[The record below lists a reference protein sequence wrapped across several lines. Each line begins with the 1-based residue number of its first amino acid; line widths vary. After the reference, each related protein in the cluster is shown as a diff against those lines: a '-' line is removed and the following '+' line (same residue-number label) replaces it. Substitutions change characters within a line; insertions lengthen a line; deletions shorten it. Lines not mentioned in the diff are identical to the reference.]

1 MKKILFILVLSLYSI
16 QGYASS
22 CPDGSEP
29 VKSISADGT
38 YFVFSCGGG
47 SNEQSSSSNTDSSN
61 TKSNSNQAYQSF
73 PVHEFAKSPLRD
85 LKVPENWKLFKDPSE
100 LDLFH
105 ERFKGPVHEKHPIGV
120 WNMQPYV
127 DDCER
132 GISEFDQ
139 NFRLNEDKL
148 NSSFIRCATVFTHRH
163 FRDRAEGIKTFER
176 ILLSWAK
183 TKPVIY
189 AANSNTEM
197 IVSNQAYAASML
209 MGDFASFYAVYYDD
223 FDFTQEQ
230 RQSVEGYLSDWLI
243 NHDLTLPGVPICN
256 LKDIKQFEVGGT
268 NTTRAANNCGSNRW
282 RMGIGAVY
290 LGLRTGNQE
299 LFTAGNRHI
308 EINLATIDKDG
319 INAVWAGKGA
329 YALSYLR
336 QLPEVL
342 TLLAVAY
349 ESIGYDFY
357 EHQLPHGKKIHEVYE
372 ALFDFIYHPEKLNKY
387 AHKER
392 YYGGKGNPGVIDI
405 YEFDKLPL
413 SEKWN
418 REFISPEILAAE
430 SKGYVIRYRPDL
442 MDKIE
447 YKKTWGHNPNKQAE
461 GKWGEDDHWTE
472 HVSRFVNISGLAI
485 YEAFNQNVSKL
496 IIQDQIELAKKQKK
510 LEQLEVFSVN
520 ITSDLAGTLEKK
532 KEKDRIEAEACKTS
546 PLSGEYEA
554 RWFRD
559 HWNGNGEWEF
569 VGSEP
574 LILDQCEGEFEG
586 IKQFDPR
593 PTPAVRKKLIVKYQS
608 NGEISIK
615 GGLNLYDIDEIK
627 YTELYGNINDGEISG
642 IWGFDER
649 LKIEFSKKPK
659 PTELFDGRY
668 SFELFRYAEDEA
680 DDIGNGIINI
690 SNGQIIIDESNRNL
704 QTGDSDLYDTF
715 SGQVDK
721 NGNVSGSVKLD
732 IYSSGQKSEEFF
744 FEGLIDEEIWGES
757 PKEDFFK
764 VYMKLKKQ

>member
-1 MKKILFILVLSLYSI
+1 MKKLLLLLTLSFFSI
-16 QGYASS
+16 QSFAGS

-29 VKSISADGT
+29 IKSISEDGT
-38 YFVFSCGGG
+38 YFVFNCGGA
-47 SNEQSSSSNTDSSN
+47 NEASSSNTDSSN

-85 LKVPENWKLFKDPSE
+85 LKAPENWKLFKDPSE

-105 ERFKGPVHEKHPIGV
+105 ERFKGPVHENQPINS
-120 WNMQPYV
+120 WKMQNYV

-148 NSSFIRCATVFTHRH
+148 STSFIRCATVFTHRH

-189 AANSNTEM
+189 AANSNDET
-197 IVSNQAYAASML
+197 IVGSQAYAASML

-223 FDFTQEQ
+223 FDFTREQ
-230 RQSVEGYLSDWLI
+230 RQSVERYLSDWLI
-243 NHDLTLPGVPICN
+243 NHDLTLPGFPICN
-256 LKDIKQFEVGGT
+256 LNNINQFKVGGT
-268 NTTRAANNCGSNRW
+268 NRGGTANYCGSNRW

-336 QLPEVL
+336 QFPEVL
-342 TLLAVAY
+342 TLLSVAY

-387 AHKER
+387 AHGER
-392 YYGGKGNPGVIDI
+392 YYGGKGNPGVIDV

-418 REFISPEILAAE
+418 REMISPEILAAE

-447 YKKTWGHNPNKQAE
+447 YKKTWGYNPNKQAE
-461 GKWGEDDHWTE
+461 WKWGEYGQWEE

-496 IIQDQIELAKKQKK
+496 IIQDQIELEIELAIKQKK
-510 LEQLEVFSVN
+510 VEQEQEENRLRLKKNAEAIKAKKAQEQEQLLAEIPIYDMNDETLILN
-520 ITSDLAGTLEKK
+520 IALADFTE
-532 KEKDRIEAEACKTS
+532 TS
-546 PLSGEYEA
+546 PPKEQSKNAG
-554 RWFRD
+554 
-559 HWNGNGEWEF
+559 WERH
-569 VGSEP
+569 
-574 LILDQCEGEFEG
+574 
-586 IKQFDPR
+586 K
-593 PTPAVRKKLIVKYQS
+593 A
-608 NGEISIK
+608 
-615 GGLNLYDIDEIK
+615 
-627 YTELYGNINDGEISG
+627 EISG
-642 IWGFDER
+642 ELSMGSFKVPEFRPLAFKYILYNESR
-649 LKIEFSKKPK
+649 LSINVGDLNAPEFNPFKRHRTSLQKECGLELMNEYDWMSFVSKTTNMK
-659 PTELFDGRY
+659 
-668 SFELFRYAEDEA
+668 SA
-680 DDIGNGIINI
+680 
-690 SNGQIIIDESNRNL
+690 
-704 QTGDSDLYDTF
+704 
-715 SGQVDK
+715 K
-721 NGNVSGSVKLD
+721 NQQCHYNYFKD
-732 IYSSGQKSEEFF
+732 AN
-744 FEGLIDEEIWGES
+744 DEEAWKLFQAVLGGTDSILHYLQN
-757 PKEDFFK
+757 K
-764 VYMKLKKQ
+764 VAP

>member
-1 MKKILFILVLSLYSI
+1 MKNLLLIFVLLLFSI
-16 QGYASS
+16 QSFAGS

-38 YFVFSCGGG
+38 YFVFSCGGA
-47 SNEQSSSSNTDSSN
+47 NSSNSN
-61 TKSNSNQAYQSF
+61 SNSNQAYQSF

-105 ERFKGPVHEKHPIGV
+105 ERFKGPVHEKHPIGW

-132 GISEFDQ
+132 SISEFDH
-139 NFRLNEDKL
+139 NFYLREEEL
-148 NSSFIRCATVFTHRH
+148 STSFSRCAIVFTHRH

-176 ILLSWAK
+176 ILLSFAK
-183 TKPVIY
+183 TKPVIFV
-189 AANSNTEM
+189 ANSNTEM
-197 IVSNQAYAASML
+197 IVNNQAYAAAQL
-209 MGDFASFYAVYYDD
+209 MGNFASFYAVYYDD

-230 RQSVEGYLSDWLI
+230 RESVEGYLSDWLI

-268 NTTRAANNCGSNRW
+268 NTTRVANYCGSNRW

-329 YALSYLR
+329 QALSYTR

-357 EHQLPHGKKIHEVYE
+357 EHQLPRGKKIHEVYE

-392 YYGGKGNPGVIDI
+392 YYGGKENMSDDNRIMDV
-405 YEFDKLPL
+405 YEFDKFPL
-413 SEKWN
+413 SEKWE
-418 REFISPEILAAE
+418 REMISPEILAAE

-447 YKKTWGHNPNKQAE
+447 YKKTWGHNPNKQTK
-461 GKWGEDDHWTE
+461 GKWDEDDHWTE

-496 IIQDQIELAKKQKK
+496 IIQEQIEIAKKQKK
-510 LEQLEVFSVN
+510 IEQEQVELEATSVN
-520 ITSDLAGTLEKK
+520 IISDLAGKLEKK
-532 KEKDRIEAEACKTS
+532 KEKDRIEAEACKTT
-546 PLSGEYEA
+546 PFNGEYEA
-554 RWFRD
+554 RWIRD
-559 HWNGNGEWEF
+559 HWRDIGEWEF

-574 LILDQCEGEFEG
+574 LILDQCEGQFEG

-593 PTPAVRKKLIVKYQS
+593 PTPSVRKKLIVKYQT
-608 NGEISIK
+608 NGDISIK
-615 GGLNLYDIDEIK
+615 GDLNLYDIDDLR

-642 IWGFDER
+642 IWGFGNR
-649 LKIEFSKKPK
+649 IKIELIKK
-659 PTELFDGRY
+659 
-668 SFELFRYAEDEA
+668 
-680 DDIGNGIINI
+680 
-690 SNGQIIIDESNRNL
+690 
-704 QTGDSDLYDTF
+704 
-715 SGQVDK
+715 
-721 NGNVSGSVKLD
+721 
-732 IYSSGQKSEEFF
+732 
-744 FEGLIDEEIWGES
+744 
-757 PKEDFFK
+757 
-764 VYMKLKKQ
+764 

>member
-29 VKSISADGT
+29 VKSVSDDET

-413 SEKWN
+413 SEKWH
-418 REFISPEILAAE
+418 REYINPKVLAAQ
-430 SKGYVIRYRPDL
+430 SKGYVLRYRPDL
-442 MDKIE
+442 MSMIDYSK
-447 YKKTWGHNPNKQAE
+447 
-461 GKWGEDDHWTE
+461 KWGKFWDNYIS
-472 HVSRFVNISGLAI
+472 VFVNISGVAV
-485 YEAFNQNVSKL
+485 YEAFNQNVSNLLQEQDEKL
-496 IIQDQIELAKKQKK
+496 KEKQEENRLRLKKNAEAIKAKKDQEQ
-510 LEQLEVFSVN
+510 EQLE
-520 ITSDLAGTLEKK
+520 TKKAQEQEQLLAEIPIY
-532 KEKDRIEAEACKTS
+532 DMNDEA
-546 PLSGEYEA
+546 
-554 RWFRD
+554 
-559 HWNGNGEWEF
+559 
-569 VGSEP
+569 
-574 LILDQCEGEFEG
+574 LILNLDQAEF
-586 IKQFDPR
+586 F
-593 PTPAVRKKLIVKYQS
+593 
-608 NGEISIK
+608 EISPPNQQNKNVGWETHKAEIYGELRLENFQIPK
-615 GGLNLYDIDEIK
+615 FRPLAFKFDALNESRLSINVGELNAPEFRPFTRHQASLQKECGLGLMNEYD
-627 YTELYGNINDGEISG
+627 
-642 IWGFDER
+642 WM
-649 LKIEFSKKPK
+649 
-659 PTELFDGRY
+659 
-668 SFELFRYAEDEA
+668 SFVSETTNMKSAK
-680 DDIGNGIINI
+680 N
-690 SNGQIIIDESNRNL
+690 Q
-704 QTGDSDLYDTF
+704 QCHYDYF
-715 SGQVDK
+715 KDA
-721 NGNVSGSVKLD
+721 N
-732 IYSSGQKSEEFF
+732 
-744 FEGLIDEEIWGES
+744 DEEAWKLFQAVLGGTDSTLNYLEES
-757 PKEDFFK
+757 VER
-764 VYMKLKKQ
+764 

>member
-1 MKKILFILVLSLYSI
+1 MKKILFIFVLSLYSI
-16 QGYASS
+16 QGFASS

-29 VKSISADGT
+29 VRSISADGT
-38 YFVFSCGGG
+38 YYVFNCGGA
-47 SNEQSSSSNTDSSN
+47 NEASSANTDSSN
-61 TKSNSNQAYQSF
+61 TKSNSNQPYQSF

-105 ERFKGPVHEKHPIGV
+105 ERFKGPVHENQPINS
-120 WNMQPYV
+120 WKMQNYV

-139 NFRLNEDKL
+139 NFRLLEQEL
-148 NSSFIRCATVFTHRH
+148 ARSFIRCKTVFTLRH

-189 AANSNTEM
+189 AANSNDEQ
-197 IVSNQAYAASML
+197 VFGSQAYAASML

-230 RQSVEGYLSDWLI
+230 RQSVEEYLSDWLI
-243 NHDLTLPGVPICN
+243 NHDLTQPGFPICN
-256 LKDIKQFEVGGT
+256 LKDIKQFEVGGA
-268 NTTRAANNCGSNRW
+268 NIGRAVNYCGSNRW

-329 YALSYLR
+329 MALSYSR

-357 EHQLPHGKKIHEVYE
+357 EHQLPRGKKIHEVYE

-387 AHKER
+387 AHGTR
-392 YYGGKGNPGVIDI
+392 YYGGKGNILDDVKGFAVIDV

-418 REFISPEILAAE
+418 REMISPEILAAE

-442 MDKIE
+442 MDKID
-447 YKKTWGHNPNKQAE
+447 YKKTWGFNPNKLKAKQAE
-461 GKWGEDDHWTE
+461 WKWGEYEHWQE

-496 IIQDQIELAKKQKK
+496 IIEEQKK
-510 LEQLEVFSVN
+510 LEQ
-520 ITSDLAGTLEKK
+520 DQEKNRLRLK
-532 KEKDRIEAEACKTS
+532 NNAEALKVKKS
-546 PLSGEYEA
+546 QEQEQLLAEIPIYDMNEEILILNIDQA
-554 RWFRD
+554 
-559 HWNGNGEWEF
+559 EF
-569 VGSEP
+569 V
-574 LILDQCEGEFEG
+574 
-586 IKQFDPR
+586 
-593 PTPAVRKKLIVKYQS
+593 
-608 NGEISIK
+608 EISPPK
-615 GGLNLYDIDEIK
+615 KQNKNSGLETHK
-627 YTELYGNINDGEISG
+627 AEISG
-642 IWGFDER
+642 ELSIGSFQVPEFRPLAFKYVLFNESR
-649 LKIEFSKKPK
+649 LSINVGDLNAPEFNPFKRHRTSLQKECGMELMNEYDWMSFVSKTTNMKSAK
-659 PTELFDGRY
+659 
-668 SFELFRYAEDEA
+668 
-680 DDIGNGIINI
+680 N
-690 SNGQIIIDESNRNL
+690 Q
-704 QTGDSDLYDTF
+704 QCHYDYF
-715 SGQVDK
+715 KDA
-721 NGNVSGSVKLD
+721 N
-732 IYSSGQKSEEFF
+732 
-744 FEGLIDEEIWGES
+744 DEEAW
-757 PKEDFFK
+757 
-764 VYMKLKKQ
+764 KLFQAVLGGTDSILNYLEENVER

>member
-1 MKKILFILVLSLYSI
+1 VKKLLLLLIISLFSI
-16 QGYASS
+16 QSYAGS
-22 CPDGSEP
+22 CPDGSDP
-29 VKSISADGT
+29 VRSISADGT
-38 YFVFSCGGG
+38 YFVFNCGGA
-47 SNEQSSSSNTDSSN
+47 NEAPSSNANSSN

-105 ERFKGPVHEKHPIGV
+105 ERFKGPVHESQPIN
-120 WNMQPYV
+120 WWKMQNYV
-127 DDCER
+127 NDCER
-132 GISEFDQ
+132 AISEFDQ

-148 NSSFIRCATVFTHRH
+148 NTSFIRCATVFTHRH

-189 AANSNTEM
+189 AANSNDEN
-197 IVSNQAYAASML
+197 IVGNQAYAASML

-230 RQSVEGYLSDWLI
+230 RQSVEEYLSDWLI
-243 NHDLTLPGVPICN
+243 NHDLTLPGVPICSLN
-256 LKDIKQFEVGGT
+256 NINQFKVGGA
-268 NTTRAANNCGSNRW
+268 NTGRAANYCGSNRW

-336 QLPEVL
+336 QFPEVL

-387 AHKER
+387 AHGQR
-392 YYGGKGNPGVIDI
+392 YYGGKGNPGVIDV

-418 REFISPEILAAE
+418 REMISPEILAAE

-447 YKKTWGHNPNKQAE
+447 YKKTWGYNPNKQAE
-461 GKWGEDDHWTE
+461 WKWGEYDHWTE

-496 IIQDQIELAKKQKK
+496 IIQDQIELEIELAIKQKK
-510 LEQLEVFSVN
+510 VEQEQEENRLRLKKNAEAIKAKKAQEQEQL
-520 ITSDLAGTLEKK
+520 LAEIPIYDMNDETLILNL
-532 KEKDRIEAEACKTS
+532 DQA
-546 PLSGEYEA
+546 
-554 RWFRD
+554 
-559 HWNGNGEWEF
+559 EF
-569 VGSEP
+569 V
-574 LILDQCEGEFEG
+574 
-586 IKQFDPR
+586 
-593 PTPAVRKKLIVKYQS
+593 
-608 NGEISIK
+608 EISPPK
-615 GGLNLYDIDEIK
+615 KQNKNSGLETHK
-627 YTELYGNINDGEISG
+627 AEISG
-642 IWGFDER
+642 ELSMSSFQVPEFRPLAFKYVLYNENR
-649 LKIEFSKKPK
+649 LSINVGDLNAPEFNPFKRHRASLQK
-659 PTELFDGRY
+659 ECGLGLMNEYDWM
-668 SFELFRYAEDEA
+668 SFVSETTNMKSAK
-680 DDIGNGIINI
+680 N
-690 SNGQIIIDESNRNL
+690 Q
-704 QTGDSDLYDTF
+704 QCHYDYF
-715 SGQVDK
+715 KDA
-721 NGNVSGSVKLD
+721 N
-732 IYSSGQKSEEFF
+732 
-744 FEGLIDEEIWGES
+744 DEEAW
-757 PKEDFFK
+757 
-764 VYMKLKKQ
+764 KLFQAVLGGTDSILNYLEENVER

>member
-29 VKSISADGT
+29 VKSVSDDET

-183 TKPVIY
+183 TNPVIY

-496 IIQDQIELAKKQKK
+496 IIEEQKK
-510 LEQLEVFSVN
+510 LEQDQEENRLRLKN
-520 ITSDLAGTLEKK
+520 N
-532 KEKDRIEAEACKTS
+532 AEAIKAKKAQEQEQLLAEIPIYDMNDET
-546 PLSGEYEA
+546 LILNLDQA
-554 RWFRD
+554 
-559 HWNGNGEWEF
+559 EF
-569 VGSEP
+569 V
-574 LILDQCEGEFEG
+574 
-586 IKQFDPR
+586 
-593 PTPAVRKKLIVKYQS
+593 
-608 NGEISIK
+608 EISPPK
-615 GGLNLYDIDEIK
+615 KQNKNSGLEIHK
-627 YTELYGNINDGEISG
+627 AEISG
-642 IWGFDER
+642 ELSMGSFQAPEFRPLAFKYILYNENR
-649 LKIEFSKKPK
+649 LSINVGDLNAPEFNPFKRHRTSLQKECGLELMNEYDLMSFVSKTTNTKSAK
-659 PTELFDGRY
+659 
-668 SFELFRYAEDEA
+668 
-680 DDIGNGIINI
+680 N
-690 SNGQIIIDESNRNL
+690 Q
-704 QTGDSDLYDTF
+704 QCHYDYF
-715 SGQVDK
+715 KDA
-721 NGNVSGSVKLD
+721 N
-732 IYSSGQKSEEFF
+732 
-744 FEGLIDEEIWGES
+744 DEEAWKLFQAVLGGTDSILHYL
-757 PKEDFFK
+757 KNK
-764 VYMKLKKQ
+764 VAP